1 MRHPTKPNQEVTGTK
16 VKKYLWLMA
25 FIPLLAGCESQAL
38 LIKKD
43 DEAYAPPK
51 LEATPPP
58 DGRAGGVFETQYNWS
73 LTADRRAY
81 RVGDILTVILEE
93 STQSSKQAKTNFG
106 KNSSVDVGMPT
117 FFGHTQDKLE
127 NSAAAKRSFNGGATS
142 QQQNSLRGSIT
153 VSVNQVMPNGVLE
166 IRGEKWLTLN
176 QGDEYIRLS
185 GLVRADDIQND
196 NSVSSQRIGN
206 ARISYAGRG
215 ALSDSNSAGWLTRLF
230 NHPLFPI

>member
-1 MRHPTKPNQEVTGTK
+1 M
-16 VKKYLWLMA
+16 KKYLWLVMLL
-25 FIPLLAGCESQAL
+25 PLLSGCESQAML
-38 LIKKD
+38 VKKD

-51 LEATPPP
+51 MEPTPTPE
-58 DGRAGGVFETQYNWS
+58 GRAGGVFESGYNWS

-106 KNSSVDVGMPT
+106 KNSSVDIAAPAI
-117 FFGHTQDKLE
+117 FGKTKDNLASSVDAQRNFD
-127 NSAAAKRSFNGGATS
+127 GGASS

-153 VSVNQVMPNGVLE
+153 VSVHQVLPNGVLD

-185 GLVRADDIQND
+185 GLVRADDIEND

-215 ALSDSNSAGWLTRLF
+215 ALSDSNAAGWLTRLF
-230 NHPLFPI
+230 NHPLFPL

>member
-1 MRHPTKPNQEVTGTK
+1 
-16 VKKYLWLMA
+16 VKKYLWLMTL
-25 FIPLLAGCESQAL
+25 IPLLAGCESQAL
-38 LIKKD
+38 LVKKD

-51 LEATPPP
+51 LEATPTP
-58 DGRAGGVFETQYNWS
+58 DGRAGGVFETRYNWS

-106 KNSSVDVGMPT
+106 KNSSVDIGVPT
-117 FFGHTQDKLE
+117 FFGHPENNLE
-127 NSAAAKRSFNGGATS
+127 SSAAANRNFDGGASS

-153 VSVNQVMPNGVLE
+153 VSVHQVMPNGVLE

-196 NSVSSQRIGN
+196 NTVSSQRIGD